1 LRHSPIIAIFQA
13 LAVLFSIF
21 HLFSILR
28 NIPYNERNGRM
39 NKGVL
44 HVKCGAKCFLV
55 EVEKD
60 GIVETIAVDARTAV
74 SARKVIRKQLGDA
87 VKIVAVKADKKK
99 S

>member
-1 LRHSPIIAIFQA
+1 
-13 LAVLFSIF
+13 
-21 HLFSILR
+21 
-28 NIPYNERNGRM
+28 M
-39 NKGVL
+39 
-44 HVKCGAKCFLV
+44 KCGAKCFLV